1 MSTAE
6 LHTLTGA
13 YALHSLPDDERAA
26 FERHLAAC
34 PSCTREVAELTSTAA
49 RLGRAMTETPPG
61 HLKDQVLRRIATER
75 QEGPLTVRQGHPR
88 TRYGRTASRFALAAC
103 VAAAAA
109 FGGIA
114 VWQHQEAKDAQ
125 QQAQAAQGRA
135 EALAAVLAAPDARAT
150 TGKLA
155 DGASATV
162 VVSRSRD
169 RAAFV
174 TSGLPRPPAGKVYQL
189 WFDDGGTMRAAGL
202 LNPAARTDAVL
213 LDGPV
218 GRASGMGITVEPAGG
233 SAAPTSAPVALMGF
247 PA

>member
-13 YALHSLPDDERAA
+13 YALHALPDDERAA
-26 FERHLAAC
+26 FERHLADC
-34 PSCTREVAELTSTAA
+34 PSCTREVGELTATAA
-49 RLGRAMTETPPG
+49 RLGRAMTETPPAR
-61 HLKDQVLRRIATER
+61 LKEQVLRRIATER
-75 QEGPLTVRQGHPR
+75 QEGPLTVRQGR
-88 TRYGRTASRFALAAC
+88 ARGRYGRTASRFALAAC

-114 VWQHQEAKDAQ
+114 VWQHEVAKDAR
-125 QQAQAAQGRA
+125 QQARVAQGRA
-135 EALAAVLAAPDARAT
+135 EALAAVLAAPDAKAS

-155 DGASATV
+155 GGASATV

-169 RAAFV
+169 QAAFV
-174 TSGLPRPPAGKVYQL
+174 AAGLPEPPAGKVYQL
-189 WFDDGGTMRAAGL
+189 WFNDGTAMRAAGL

-213 LDGPV
+213 LAGPV
-218 GRASGMGITVEPAGG
+218 GKASGMGITVEPSGG
-233 SAAPTSAPVALMGF
+233 STAPTSAPVALMEF